1 MIALQAVASESQDM
15 DVVRGDDSHDDLH
28 IGGENEESQRDGGSR
43 DGTAIED
50 TLSTAPEQPSTPQSD
65 VNASRRHSRGSRR
78 LVLDVVDSDD
88 SNVQH
93 VQRGLP
99 WETLE
104 RMRQSHAVREVGVG
118 VQSEG
123 ADITMLEALER
134 VVSIT
139 GTNARSEGAT
149 LLQETNHRST
159 FRLSDGSAEAVSEK
173 EEESSGEEGED
184 TGALTISAPSLGW
197 PGPRGGRETP
207 ICHEKSYREFMIT
220 MLPAVQVLDN
230 VDITENEREEAHRVF
245 EERFEAIANK
255 RRKINNVLQVLHL
268 FH

>member
-1 MIALQAVASESQDM
+1 MNVLQAVASESQDM
-15 DVVRGDDSHDDLH
+15 DVVRGDDSHDDNH
-28 IGGENEESQRDGGSR
+28 IGGENEESPRDGGSR
-43 DGTAIED
+43 DGTADED

-78 LVLDVVDSDD
+78 LVLDVVNLDD
-88 SNVQH
+88 SNVWPDS
-93 VQRGLP
+93 RGLH
-99 WETLE
+99 E
-104 RMRQSHAVREVGVG
+104 RSLQSPAVREVGVG

-123 ADITMLEALER
+123 DITMLEALER

-139 GTNARSEGAT
+139 GTSASSEGAT
-149 LLQETNHRST
+149 LLQDTNHRST
-159 FRLSDGSAEAVSEK
+159 FRLSDGSAEAVSER
-173 EEESSGEEGED
+173 EQESSGEEGED
-184 TGALTISAPSLGW
+184 TGALTISASSLAW
-197 PGPRGGRETP
+197 PGPRGGCETP

>member
-1 MIALQAVASESQDM
+1 MNVLQAVASESQDM

-28 IGGENEESQRDGGSR
+28 IGGENEESPRDGGSR
-43 DGTAIED
+43 DGTADED
-50 TLSTAPEQPSTPQSD
+50 ALSTAPEQPSTPQSD

-78 LVLDVVDSDD
+78 LVLDVVNLDD
-88 SNVQH
+88 SNVWPDS
-93 VQRGLP
+93 RGLH
-99 WETLE
+99 E
-104 RMRQSHAVREVGVG
+104 RGLQSPAVREVGVG

-123 ADITMLEALER
+123 DITMLEVLER

-139 GTNARSEGAT
+139 GTSASSEGAT

-159 FRLSDGSAEAVSEK
+159 FRLSDGSAEAVSER
-173 EEESSGEEGED
+173 EQESSGEEGED
-184 TGALTISAPSLGW
+184 TGALTISASSLGW